1 MGILVRNQKYNH
13 YEFHVKGA
21 DVVMVKKISEN
32 EKIFVNE
39 ETEKLSN
46 EGKIVKLYQKNFNS
60 KSKFLHLKNKIKKN
74 FF

>member
-1 MGILVRNQKYNH
+1 MGILVRNVKFNQ

-21 DVVMVKKISEN
+21 DMVMVEKISES

-46 EGKIVKLYQKNFNS
+46 EGNWKIYKHSLWTEND
-60 KSKFLHLKNKIKKN
+60 
-74 FF
+74 